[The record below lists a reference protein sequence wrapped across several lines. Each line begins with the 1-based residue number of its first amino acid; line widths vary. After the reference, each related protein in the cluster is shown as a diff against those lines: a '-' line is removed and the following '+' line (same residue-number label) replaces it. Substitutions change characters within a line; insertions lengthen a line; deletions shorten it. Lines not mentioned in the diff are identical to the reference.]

1 MHDFEADI
9 NLRKRQ
15 YHSHSNRIGFHIYRC
30 IEPQNAFSH
39 RLFSAAEMR
48 RWLIATSA
56 VAAGAV
62 TLAAL
67 AAGQR
72 GDTGSAA
79 KPRLSVDFTP
89 FVVAGSGFRAGETVR
104 VIVRGAVAS
113 TRTAKASGAG
123 RISVRFPGLGDDCPR
138 YLIITA
144 TGDKGSRAQFR
155 RMPPACGNDPGRA

>member
-1 MHDFEADI
+1 
-9 NLRKRQ
+9 
-15 YHSHSNRIGFHIYRC
+15 
-30 IEPQNAFSH
+30 
-39 RLFSAAEMR
+39 MR

-56 VAAGAV
+56 VVAAGAV

-67 AAGQR
+67 AASER
-72 GDTGSAA
+72 GDNDSAA
-79 KPRLSVDFTP
+79 SKPRLSVDFAP

-123 RISVRFPGLGDDCPR
+123 RISVRFPGLTDECPR
-138 YLIITA
+138 FLIVTA

-155 RMPPACGNDPGRA
+155 RMPPACGLDPGRA

>member
-1 MHDFEADI
+1 
-9 NLRKRQ
+9 
-15 YHSHSNRIGFHIYRC
+15 
-30 IEPQNAFSH
+30 
-39 RLFSAAEMR
+39 MR

-56 VAAGAV
+56 VVAAGVV

-155 RMPPACGNDPGRA
+155 RMPPACGIDPGRA

>member
-1 MHDFEADI
+1 
-9 NLRKRQ
+9 
-15 YHSHSNRIGFHIYRC
+15 
-30 IEPQNAFSH
+30 
-39 RLFSAAEMR
+39 MR

-56 VAAGAV
+56 VVAAGAV

-67 AAGQR
+67 AASER
-72 GDTGSAA
+72 GDNDSAA
-79 KPRLSVDFTP
+79 SKPRLSVDFAP

-123 RISVRFPGLGDDCPR
+123 RISVRFPALTDDCPR
-138 YLIITA
+138 FLIVTA

-155 RMPPACGNDPGRA
+155 RMPPACGLDPGRA

>member
-1 MHDFEADI
+1 
-9 NLRKRQ
+9 
-15 YHSHSNRIGFHIYRC
+15 
-30 IEPQNAFSH
+30 
-39 RLFSAAEMR
+39 MR

-72 GDTGSAA
+72 GDTDSAAA

-89 FVVAGSGFRAGETVR
+89 FVIAGSGFRAGETVR

-113 TRTAKASGAG
+113 TRTARASAAG
-123 RISVRFPGLGDDCPR
+123 RISVRFPGLGDDCPG
-138 YLIITA
+138 YLIVTA
-144 TGDKGSRAQFR
+144 TGDKGSRAQVR
-155 RMPPACGNDPGRA
+155 RMPPACGIDPGRA